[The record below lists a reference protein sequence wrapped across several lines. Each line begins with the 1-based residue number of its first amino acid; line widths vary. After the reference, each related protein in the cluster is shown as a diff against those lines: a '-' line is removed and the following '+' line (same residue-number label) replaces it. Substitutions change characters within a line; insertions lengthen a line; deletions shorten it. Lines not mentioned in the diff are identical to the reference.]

1 MVEAGIV
8 DGRRAESVLRAY
20 LEPLLAAEPEIDTLL
35 LGCTHYPLLR
45 GPIERIVGEAV
56 AVVDSAFTTALAVE
70 DLLDALGARAPDGS
84 TPRHRVATT
93 GSVDAFVGVAARLF
107 GDRLPAV
114 ESVEIEPVGVRSR
127 RLRSM
132 ARHTA
137 RLSAGIVVGGLLAL
151 GASVASREIMR
162 RAGTRLIDWEAVRE
176 IAHRRLGSAA
186 APMPGRASAPRRRRS
201 TGPPCCSIEPIV
213 AEEIGS
219 QLPEALETPAVVDR
233 LEWVDLNLATFR
245 VLFERIERTLLEQ
258 QEGPDTA
265 GRAMSRWLN
274 RTVGNQQLGFMLAFL
289 GRKVLGQYD
298 VSLLAAGPTRGRL
311 HFVEPNIVGTAA
323 TMRIPRDEFRIF
335 IALHE
340 ATHAFEFE
348 AHPWLRPYFAD
359 LVGRTVESAGGR
371 VGRPDGAHAR
381 GAVERRG
388 PLAGADHDPRP
399 ARDVQQ
405 DPGADVAARGL
416 LEPRHER
423 GRRADPAELHR
434 DPRPVRA
441 ARRAPRARSSRRSCA

>member
-1 MVEAGIV
+1 
-8 DGRRAESVLRAY
+8 
-20 LEPLLAAEPEIDTLL
+20 
-35 LGCTHYPLLR
+35 
-45 GPIERIVGEAV
+45 
-56 AVVDSAFTTALAVE
+56 
-70 DLLDALGARAPDGS
+70 
-84 TPRHRVATT
+84 
-93 GSVDAFVGVAARLF
+93 
-107 GDRLPAV
+107 
-114 ESVEIEPVGVRSR
+114 
-127 RLRSM
+127 M
-132 ARHTA
+132 ANHTA

-186 APMPGRASAPRRRRS
+186 APMPPRQRAEAEEFYRATLLR
-201 TGPPCCSIEPIV
+201 IEPIV

-219 QLPEALETPAVVDR
+219 QLPEALEIPAIVDR

-245 VLFERIERTLLEQ
+245 VLFERIERTMLEQ

-311 HFVEPNIVGTAA
+311 NFVEPNIVGTAA
-323 TMRIPRDEFRIF
+323 TMRIPRDEFRVF

-359 LVGRTVESAGGR
+359 LVGRTVESLAAESGGLMERMRDALSSSEGHWLERIMTPGQRDTFNKTQALMSLLEGYSNHVMNAAGARILPNFTEIHDRFDRRGE
-371 VGRPDGAHAR
+371 GR
-381 GAVERRG
+381 GALEKAVMRLTGLDLKMEQYAAGERFADAVIRERDRAFLNRVWTGPEMLPTLDEIRNPERWIARVESP
-388 PLAGADHDPRP
+388 PLL
-399 ARDVQQ
+399 
-405 DPGADVAARGL
+405 PGG
-416 LEPRHER
+416 
-423 GRRADPAELHR
+423 G
-434 DPRPVRA
+434 
-441 ARRAPRARSSRRSCA
+441 S

>member
-1 MVEAGIV
+1 
-8 DGRRAESVLRAY
+8 
-20 LEPLLAAEPEIDTLL
+20 
-35 LGCTHYPLLR
+35 
-45 GPIERIVGEAV
+45 
-56 AVVDSAFTTALAVE
+56 
-70 DLLDALGARAPDGS
+70 
-84 TPRHRVATT
+84 
-93 GSVDAFVGVAARLF
+93 
-107 GDRLPAV
+107 
-114 ESVEIEPVGVRSR
+114 
-127 RLRSM
+127 M
-132 ARHTA
+132 ANHTA

-186 APMPGRASAPRRRRS
+186 APMPTRQRAEAEEFYRATLLR
-201 TGPPCCSIEPIV
+201 IEPIV

-219 QLPEALETPAVVDR
+219 QLPEALEIPAVVDR

-245 VLFERIERTLLEQ
+245 VLFERIERTMLEQ

-311 HFVEPNIVGTAA
+311 NFVEPNIVGTAA
-323 TMRIPRDEFRIF
+323 TMRIPRDEFRVF

-359 LVGRTVESAGGR
+359 LVGRTVESLAAESGGLMERMRDALSSGEGHWLERIMTPGQRDTFNKTQALMSLLEGYSNHVMNAAGARILPNFTEIHDRFDRRGE
-371 VGRPDGAHAR
+371 GR
-381 GAVERRG
+381 GALERAVMRLTGLDLKMEQYAAGERFADAVIRERDRAFLNRVWTGPERLPTLDEIRNPERWIARVESPP
-388 PLAGADHDPRP
+388 PLL
-399 ARDVQQ
+399 
-405 DPGADVAARGL
+405 PGG
-416 LEPRHER
+416 
-423 GRRADPAELHR
+423 G
-434 DPRPVRA
+434 
-441 ARRAPRARSSRRSCA
+441 S